1 MKTPYADAYAAL
13 KKAVEEERDR
23 LKTMVDDPDS
33 MCAARSL
40 RRERMNAMQHV
51 LDIADEL
58 EHWDW

>member
-1 MKTPYADAYAAL
+1 MTTPWRDAYEAL

-23 LKTMVDDPDS
+23 LKIMVDDPDS
-33 MCAARSL
+33 MCAARGL